1 MSLGPSFAIEKGPQ
15 YYINNLIIDTENA
28 IRHLDPKIQNTFRHM
43 ATNKIKQ
50 TVTTKRSQTTHK
62 RYKHNLNQIKNIL
75 QKDNLTV
82 NKADKN
88 KAIVIINKTIL
99 EQKIETFIQEMGIT
113 TLPKDPTD
121 QFHKQI
127 QHAILR
133 CQTIIERKQQK
144 FLLHINPFPSTVA
157 AALTA

>member
-1 MSLGPSFAIEKGPQ
+1 
-15 YYINNLIIDTENA
+15 
-28 IRHLDPKIQNTFRHM
+28 M
-43 ATNKIKQ
+43 ATNKIKR
-50 TVTTKRSQTTHK
+50 TITTNRSQTAHK

-82 NKADKN
+82 TKADKN
-88 KAIVIINKTIL
+88 KAIVIINKTML